1 MNNQET
7 YTIDL
12 VRLVKALWKRIL
24 VIILAI
30 ILGALLAFAYTLF
43 FITPMYEA
51 TTRMYVNNS
60 TLSVGSVSISSSDLS
75 ASQSLVD
82 TYIVIMTSRITLN
95 EVIEQSGV
103 NYTYEQL
110 KKMVSAS
117 AVNST
122 EIFEISVTSPDPEE
136 AALLANTITEVL
148 PDMIASI
155 IDGSSARVVDSAVA
169 PTAPVSP
176 SITKNTAIGAV
187 LGLVISCIVIIV
199 LELMTDRIAG
209 EDDLHQITSLPVLAV
224 IPDLVVS
231 KSGGYGY
238 GYGYGYGEQPPAK
251 NSEEEKSNHK
261 GDKNHEQ

>member
-12 VRLVKALWKRIL
+12 VRLVKALWKRALI
-24 VIILAI
+24 IILAI
-30 ILGALLAFAYTLF
+30 ILGALLALTYTLF

-51 TTRMYVNNS
+51 TARMYVNNS
-60 TLSVGSVSISSSDLS
+60 TLSVGSVSISASDLS
-75 ASQSLVD
+75 ASQSLVE
-82 TYIVIMTSRITLN
+82 TYLVIMTSRITLN
-95 EVIEQSGV
+95 EVIEESGV

-122 EIFEISVTSPDPEE
+122 EIFEVTVKSSDPAE
-136 AALLANTITEVL
+136 AELLANTITEVL

-155 IDGSSARVVDSAVA
+155 IDGSSARIVDSAVI
-169 PTAPVSP
+169 PSTPVSP
-176 SITKNTAIGAV
+176 SFTKNTLIGAV
-187 LGLVISCIVIIV
+187 LGLVISCVVIIV
-199 LELMTDRIAG
+199 LELMTDRVDS
-209 EDDLHQITSLPVLAV
+209 EDDLRQITSLPVLAV

-238 GYGYGYGEQPPAK
+238 GYGYGYGEQPPAQSKDK
-251 NSEEEKSNHK
+251 NEKSSGRK
-261 GDKNHEQ
+261 GQHQA